1 MAVTNV
7 QKNSSTVTK
16 VPKGRTG
23 LTWDEAT
30 FTWNQANNS
39 TWDGIGA
46 IVTGNINK
54 SSVTKTAVT
63 KSTI

>member
-1 MAVTNV
+1 MKGVTGV
-7 QKNSSTVTK
+7 
-16 VPKGRTG
+16 
-23 LTWDEAT
+23 TWDEAT

>member
-1 MAVTNV
+1 MTTNI
-7 QKNSSTVTK
+7 QKSTVNKTK
-16 VPKGRTG
+16 VMKGVTG
-23 LTWDEAT
+23 VTWDEAI
-30 FTWNQANNS
+30 FTWDQANNS